1 MGEAK
6 DIIGIWELR
15 TFVAVLEDGAEVL
28 PMGPNPGGR
37 LVYTSDGFM
46 SAHLW
51 NPDIHLTDVRNN
63 AERSYFSYCGDW
75 TLKGDQVC
83 HHVHVA
89 TEPAWTG
96 IDKIRTLVLQDD
108 GIQLNAEKVFY
119 RGETGQGVLQ
129 WERRSK

>member
-6 DIIGIWELR
+6 DIIGVWKLL
-15 TFVAVLEDGAEVL
+15 TFVAILDDGSEVL

-51 NPDIHLTDVRNN
+51 NSDTHVADAPNHADRK
-63 AERSYFSYCGDW
+63 YFSYCGDW
-75 TLKGDQVC
+75 TLEGDKVC

-89 TEPAWTG
+89 TEPSWAG
-96 IDKIRTLVLQDD
+96 SDKLRTLVLRGDR
-108 GIQLNAEKVFY
+108 IELNAERVIFRDKAG
-119 RGETGQGVLQ
+119 RGFLQ
-129 WERRSK
+129 WERLGK